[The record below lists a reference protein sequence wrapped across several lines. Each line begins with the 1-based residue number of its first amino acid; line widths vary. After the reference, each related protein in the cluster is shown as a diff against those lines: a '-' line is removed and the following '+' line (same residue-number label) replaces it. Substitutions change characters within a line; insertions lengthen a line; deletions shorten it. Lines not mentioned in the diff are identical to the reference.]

1 MLDGN
6 RLSPYYMSHCNYS
19 VRLFPVKKIV
29 QGHHTSLFFLLIPPN
44 RVPMTCSGRKKKI
57 SSNSEAGISH
67 QTNARKRIP
76 DAAPF
81 LKALVV
87 VSIANCVRWSI

>member
-1 MLDGN
+1 MEIVFRPIICPIVTTQLA
-6 RLSPYYMSHCNYS
+6 SYTIVVTPHYS
-19 VRLFPVKKIV
+19 
-29 QGHHTSLFFLLIPPN
+29 FLLIPLN

-81 LKALVV
+81 LKALIV